1 MNTRNIIRGLSAVA
15 IVATCASGAYADQDS
30 FYLAQAAAKPG
41 SVAATRN
48 ANAPMGTPA
57 QGMPA
62 DRVIKLTAKTKGVS
76 VLWGT
81 VVTIMNGDKS
91 FTWRYDTLGTK
102 PFELAKIAPADFGA
116 GKIMVHVVDEILSD

>member
-1 MNTRNIIRGLSAVA
+1 MDTRNITRALATVA
-15 IVATCASGAYADQDS
+15 IAATCASAAYANQDS
-30 FYLAQAAAKPG
+30 FYVAQATAKPG

-62 DRVIKLTAKTKGVS
+62 DRVIKLTPKTKGVS

-116 GKIMVHVVDEILSD
+116 GKIMVHVVEEVLSD